1 MPSQSAPQDHGAGLR
16 AKGTESSP
24 MPARFSCRAWG
35 AGWVWGGPAD
45 PAAWPARSPWGR
57 ESVTHALA
65 ALARPTFLGSAN
77 PLLGGFP
84 TKDSRSGV
92 LGRGCRAGL
101 SARALIPGPTAP
113 PRPRRARAGG
123 ASSPGAAG
131 RGRRAAGRR
140 RARAAE
146 AAAAG
151 RGRVGRAHSP
161 PRDPVEQHAGRG
173 ARRDPQAAGQARR
186 GAASQQRAHSFH
198 GSPRGRRRA
207 GGPREQAGRGAAA
220 RASSRRDLRRFV
232 AGAGPPPD
240 SARSR
245 RAANQGAR

>member
-16 AKGTESSP
+16 AKGSESSP

-84 TKDSRSGV
+84 TKDSRSGL

-131 RGRRAAGRR
+131 RGPRAEGGR
-140 RARAAE
+140 
-146 AAAAG
+146 
-151 RGRVGRAHSP
+151 
-161 PRDPVEQHAGRG
+161 
-173 ARRDPQAAGQARR
+173 QAAGPGR
-186 GAASQQRAHSFH
+186 GGG
-198 GSPRGRRRA
+198 GSRPRPRGPRA
-207 GGPREQAGRGAAA
+207 
-220 RASSRRDLRRFV
+220 LT
-232 AGAGPPPD
+232 
-240 SARSR
+240 SARSG
-245 RAANQGAR
+245 RAARRPRRTP